1 MKDKKAN
8 FVELSYPVLILLGIG
23 AFFFHFSYRGISNN
37 TPEAIKSIAFF
48 LPAVALLTV
57 GFLHTLSKKRFSHFY
72 LMTIVLYFLLL
83 VLMLIFAF

>member
-48 LPAVALLTV
+48 LPAVAVLTA
-57 GFLHTLSKKRFSHFY
+57 GFLHALFKKRISRFY
-72 LMTIVLYFLLL
+72 LTAIILYFLLL